1 MIVLIIAWFS
11 DTLFLVIPG
20 YHEYPIFWLG
30 QLSGG
35 GGGPSVV
42 DEVACCRRR
51 PKRSDLNE
59 VVWVTYSPVS
69 SVVVGH
75 PYYGFR

>member
-1 MIVLIIAWFS
+1 MN
-11 DTLFLVIPG
+11 TLYFDWDNYLV
-20 YHEYPIFWLG
+20 
-30 QLSGG
+30 
-35 GGGPSVV
+35 VV
-42 DEVACCRRR
+42 VQVWWMRLHVVVGR